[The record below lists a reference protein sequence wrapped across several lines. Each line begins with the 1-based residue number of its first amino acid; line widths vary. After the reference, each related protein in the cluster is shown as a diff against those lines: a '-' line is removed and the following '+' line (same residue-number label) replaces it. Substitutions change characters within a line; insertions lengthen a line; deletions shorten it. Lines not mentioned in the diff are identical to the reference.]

1 MAQVRHKVGAVN
13 RVSVELGRAASSVFA
28 EVAELVD
35 RPRSNPRAVPLEEA
49 ARLLGA
55 GRSSILALLGSGRVH
70 SVRVGGRGTGSA
82 R

>member
-1 MAQVRHKVGAVN
+1 MN

-28 EVAELVD
+28 KVVELVD
-35 RPRSNPRAVPLEEA
+35 RPCSNPRALPLEKA
-49 ARLLGA
+49 ARLPGV
-55 GRSSILALLGSGRVH
+55 GRSSILAPLGSGRVH